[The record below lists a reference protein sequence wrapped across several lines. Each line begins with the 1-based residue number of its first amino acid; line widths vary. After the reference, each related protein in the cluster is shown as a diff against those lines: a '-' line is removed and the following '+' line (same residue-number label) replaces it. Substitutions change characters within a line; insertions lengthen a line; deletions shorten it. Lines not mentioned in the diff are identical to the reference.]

1 MKHGCLISVL
11 ATGMIFG
18 IGLLLVPGCGSAPAD
33 MAIWRSRSLSGV
45 HNIDLQSS
53 KNSNVSVAEKLY
65 QFERAGPI
73 RPTTDVSELMR
84 ACRVSGGLYCVVPG
98 DVLEFRMPAILRVVT
113 PEMIDS
119 LGQIEPYICR
129 VTSSGTIPIPIVGSI
144 MVAGRSIDQV
154 EAMIASAYYPKYVNM
169 PPAVVGK
176 VVSYREARISILGA
190 VNEPGSY
197 LCHSDEMTLVNLIMK
212 AKGIVNDGAAVIRIC
227 RADDA
232 NGNNA
237 VVLPVKGL
245 NIPFAD
251 VALNEG
257 DIVEVEQLNPQV
269 FTVIGLVNKSGVFSY
284 PPGVRYN
291 LMQAL
296 AFAGGVNKIAAPRY
310 ARVYRQCAD
319 GSVISASFRLKG
331 TSPVDAAN
339 LVIKPGD
346 IVAVEQ
352 TFSTQTRLLFAQIFR
367 VTTGL
372 NAFATYRL
380 DTSFE
385 DATSRSND

>member
-1 MKHGCLISVL
+1 
-11 ATGMIFG
+11 
-18 IGLLLVPGCGSAPAD
+18 
-33 MAIWRSRSLSGV
+33 
-45 HNIDLQSS
+45 
-53 KNSNVSVAEKLY
+53 
-65 QFERAGPI
+65 
-73 RPTTDVSELMR
+73 
-84 ACRVSGGLYCVVPG
+84 
-98 DVLEFRMPAILRVVT
+98 
-113 PEMIDS
+113 
-119 LGQIEPYICR
+119 
-129 VTSSGTIPIPIVGSI
+129 
-144 MVAGRSIDQV
+144 
-154 EAMIASAYYPKYVNM
+154 
-169 PPAVVGK
+169 VVGK